1 MALAEYMTE
10 ILNAGVKNPHGGRS
24 IYRKAKLDRKA
35 KEENCWSMESQ
46 RVGEPC
52 GSKGF

>member
-1 MALAEYMTE
+1 MTE

-24 IYRKAKLDRKA
+24 IYRKAKP

-52 GSKGF
+52 GSKGFSFDVKKYRN